1 MRKKVA
7 VMMAQGF
14 EPVEVVAPV
23 DAMRRAGLDVTCVS
37 VMPTEPVS
45 GGQDIV
51 LMPDA
56 NLEGVDLSSF
66 DALVVPGGSEG
77 VQNLL
82 RCTELLEVLPL
93 YASGEGGR
101 HLASICAGPMVL
113 NKAGVLA
120 GRKVTCYPGCQ
131 EGFPEGS
138 YQGVIGVV
146 EDGNLITASGPGQA
160 LSLGRAIIKALCG
173 EETAHSV
180 MAGMLVE

>member
-1 MRKKVA
+1 MGKKVA

-23 DAMRRAGLDVTCVS
+23 DAMRRAGLDVACVS
-37 VMPTEPVS
+37 IMPTQPVN
-45 GGQDIV
+45 GAQDV
-51 LMPDA
+51 AVAPDA
-56 NLEGVDLSSF
+56 DLDGVDLASF

-82 RCTELLEVLPL
+82 GCTRLLEVLPL

-101 HLASICAGPMVL
+101 CLAAICAGPMVL
-113 NKAGVLA
+113 NKAGVLV

-138 YQGVIGVV
+138 YQDVIGVV

-160 LSLGRAIIKALCG
+160 LAFGRAIIKALCG
-173 EETAHSV
+173 EETAHDA
-180 MAGMLVE
+180 MAGMLAE

>member
-7 VMMAQGF
+7 VMLAQGF
-14 EPVEVVAPV
+14 EPMEVVSPV

-37 VMPTEPVS
+37 IMPTEPVT
-45 GGQDIV
+45 GGQDIAV
-51 LMPDA
+51 MADA
-56 NLEGVDLSSF
+56 NLDGVNLGAF
-66 DALVVPGGSEG
+66 DAIVVPGGSEG

-82 RCTELLEVLPL
+82 GCSELLEVLPL
-93 YASGEGGR
+93 YASGKDGR

-138 YQGVIGVV
+138 YQGVVGVV
-146 EDGNLITASGPGQA
+146 RDGNLITASGPGQA
-160 LSLGRAIIKALCG
+160 LDFGVAIVEALCG
-173 EETAHSV
+173 RETADSV
-180 MAGMLVE
+180 ASGMLAK